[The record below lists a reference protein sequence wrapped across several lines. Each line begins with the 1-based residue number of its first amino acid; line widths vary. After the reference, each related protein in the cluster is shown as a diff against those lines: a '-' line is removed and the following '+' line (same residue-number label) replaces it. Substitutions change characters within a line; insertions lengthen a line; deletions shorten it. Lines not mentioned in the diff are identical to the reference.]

1 MTTQKPCL
9 QHRRSG
15 HQQVPSARAINS
27 IGTGAAGLP
36 EHYYGCSGAAASEN
50 LRRSGTVNTADG
62 LDPRRFNSATT
73 RAPTR
78 DNYGRLARRE
88 RSVTSSHRGR
98 LQLPAT
104 EWIDSSVSKRRTNFT
119 AWSARLTTWPDS
131 STSTAWSSTADY
143 IAQGPTLRRLRLC
156 TRRRP
161 LQQGSSPARTTP
173 TKCEVT

>member
-1 MTTQKPCL
+1 MTTQKTCL

-36 EHYYGCSGAAASEN
+36 EHYYGCSEAAASEN

-104 EWIDSSVSKRRTNFT
+104 EVCPE
-119 AWSARLTTWPDS
+119 LG
-131 STSTAWSSTADY
+131 Y
-143 IAQGPTLRRLRLC
+143 
-156 TRRRP
+156 
-161 LQQGSSPARTTP
+161 TTP
-173 TKCEVT
+173 SRSADWNSSSN